1 MPTTDR
7 LILNR
12 ITHRDNAFMLELVN
26 TPGWLTFIGDK
37 NIHTTIDAQQYIQ
50 NILDNTSC
58 EYWVVSKKEDNKSI
72 GLISII
78 QREYLEYSDLGFA
91 FLPNQMNKGYAYEAT
106 SGLLKAL
113 TEGNK
118 YSNLC
123 AITLP
128 DNNNSIKL
136 IQRLGF
142 TFDRIIEA
150 HDETLNLY
158 QLELK

>member
-7 LILNR
+7 LNLNR
-12 ITHRDNAFMLELVN
+12 ITHHDNAFMLELVN

-58 EYWVVSKKEDNKSI
+58 EYWVVSKKEDNKAI
-72 GLISII
+72 GLITII
-78 QREYLEYSDLGFA
+78 QREYLENSDLGFA

-106 SGLLKAL
+106 SGLLKIFA
-113 TEGNK
+113 EGDK
-118 YSNLC
+118 YKNLC

-128 DNNNSIKL
+128 ENNSSIKL
-136 IQRLGF
+136 IERLGF
-142 TFDRIIEA
+142 TFDKIIEA